1 MAVEITLTVVSNEG
15 VKFIRT
21 YEGGSDNSRFHA
33 ETLVVHGERLVM
45 NIARQ
50 LAKLAELEG
59 GPLFDTPGI
68 ADHIGVT
75 SQED

>member
-1 MAVEITLTVVSNEG
+1 MAVEITLTVMSNEG
-15 VKFIRT
+15 VSFTRG

-33 ETLVVHGERLVM
+33 ETLTVHGERLVLG
-45 NIARQ
+45 IARQ

-59 GPLFDTPGI
+59 GPIFDTPGI
-68 ADHIGVT
+68 AERLGVT